1 MSVYKS
7 YFNRNNTIVLNSYAN
22 TGRNPITELFFGR
35 VDNITAPK
43 GYSRLLFNIELSGLT
58 SKLSDGVISTGCSN
72 NMKHTL
78 RMTNT
83 SSFDNEL
90 LNGQFSNGRRRATS
104 FDLVLFMFQN
114 LGLYF
119 TYMYFFFKKKP

>member
-104 FDLVLFMFQN
+104 FDLVLFRIP
-114 LGLYF
+114 
-119 TYMYFFFKKKP
+119 KVSEW